1 MTPGKKIYN
10 GVLFLFIAIFSLG
23 CKNKNHIDKYEVNL
37 DSLKTLPNAFYA
49 YRRGNIYYED
59 LQVKEYRI
67 WLNLDDFGNVK
78 SIFKIEDFA
87 DKNADEITTVNKY
100 KIDTTEKKILMQ
112 RFIDLSRKF
121 KFGHITIDKTNKI
134 SFSYRDGLPEQY
146 VKIFNDSLKNLYLK
160 NDDFRL
166 LNNGWF
172 EYNK

>member
-10 GVLFLFIAIFSLG
+10 GVLFLFIIIFSLG

-49 YRRGNIYYED
+49 YRHGSIYYED
-59 LQVKEYRI
+59 LQLKEYRI

-87 DKNADEITTVNKY
+87 DKNADEIATVNKY

-112 RFIDLSRKF
+112 RFIDLSRRF
-121 KFGHITIDKTNKI
+121 KFGNITIDKTNKI

-146 VKIFNDSLKNLYLK
+146 VKTFNDSLKNLYLK

-166 LNNGWF
+166 F
-172 EYNK
+172 YIVCF